1 MFRYFTALCILIFF
15 SAANAGDLYK
25 FRKAGDPENNVSE
38 KEFLKICGK
47 TKYLKTNE
55 GMIRTVTEYGAFDS
69 NAAALINEAGDGVV
83 TVKDIYVSKGNQCIV
98 NYAVNG
104 VYNGTT
110 VNSDIYCQVTQIAKI
125 DKSNYRAEYYIE
137 NCSK

>member
-1 MFRYFTALCILIFF
+1 MFRYFVALSILFCF
-15 SAANAGDLYK
+15 SAANAGDLYE
-25 FRKAGDPENNVSE
+25 FRKDGDPENNITE

-47 TKYLKTNE
+47 TKYLKTNM
-55 GMIRTVTEYGAFDS
+55 GMVATVTEYGAFDS
-69 NAAALINEAGDGVV
+69 AAAALINEAGDGVV

-104 VYNGTT
+104 VYKGTT
-110 VNSDIYCQVTQIAKI
+110 VSSDIYCQVTQIAKI
-125 DKSNYRAEYYIE
+125 DKSKYRAEYYIE